1 MNPHCCQQEK
11 KRLMGINGD
20 VANKSY
26 DFFSITTLWLLY
38 LSFVIIVS
46 HSCDHSMSIFIL
58 WSFCLSLNNYVN
70 WNFTLILKHYTIH
83 FAILANVVYCHDQY
97 VHMLLFSDVETFLV
111 ETLKSVKLNSS
122 AKDHKDRLLEKIRQL
137 LEEISGSSSGQL
149 DSNASSGS
157 LKISGGKGRKLQRP
171 VLIKNFHLL
180 VELFQVCICYCL

>member
-1 MNPHCCQQEK
+1 MGMLPINPMTSFPSFHHYPVIAVSQFCDHC
-11 KRLMGINGD
+11 I
-20 VANKSY
+20 
-26 DFFSITTLWLLY
+26 
-38 LSFVIIVS
+38 S

-58 WSFCLSLNNYVN
+58 WSFCLSLLYLCLSLNNYVN
-70 WNFTLILKHYTIH
+70 WNVTLILKKYTIH

-111 ETLKSVKLNSS
+111 ETLKIVKLNSS

-157 LKISGGKGRKLQRP
+157 LKISGGKGRKLHRP
-171 VLIKNFHLL
+171 VLIKKFHLL
-180 VELFQVCICYCL
+180 VELFQICICYCL